1 MFDHLIIC
9 GENTQQLTFKALWA
23 FAPEGI
29 ELVLNT
35 RASVG
40 TRPRRTLV
48 DVHLAVEAGVAWH
61 TLTRVRVWVDR
72 IHAKDG
78 PVLAGSLVA
87 QIARSV
93 WWAGTE
99 EG

>member
-1 MFDHLIIC
+1 M
-9 GENTQQLTFKALWA
+9 WA

-48 DVHLAVEAGVAWH
+48 DVHLAVEAGVARH
-61 TLTRVRVWVDR
+61 TLTRVRVWI
-72 IHAKDG
+72 IHVLDACG
-78 PVLAGSLVA
+78 AILAGPAV
-87 QIARSV
+87 ARSLDGFTQRASSV
-93 WWAGTE
+93 CWADALE
-99 EG
+99 R